1 MMLALGI
8 PTVAFFA
15 IAGVALKAVIPLL
28 AQQEETLYGVLT
40 VIDVAVRLFFL
51 VLACGWAFGRILKT
65 IKAEASPNL
74 EDQVAYE

>member
-8 PTVAFFA
+8 PTVAFFV
-15 IAGVALKAVIPLL
+15 IAGVALKAVIPLS
-28 AQQEETLYGVLT
+28 AQQEEILYGVLT

-65 IKAEASPNL
+65 VKAEAAPSVEGCAP
-74 EDQVAYE
+74 V